1 MSGPSEGR
9 VSGPSDG
16 RVTAPRIRAI
26 LAEDEAPARESL
38 REYLAAI
45 PGIEI
50 VGEAVDGKSALALA
64 DERRPDLLFLDVR
77 LPELSGL
84 EVARRIRHPAEIVFT
99 TAYDRFAV
107 AAFELGALDYLVKP
121 FGRERLAAAV
131 ARVRAR
137 LGQMAVA
144 ARDAARL
151 GTAAGDR
158 AGNPIA
164 AGERARDS
172 LAPGS
177 LARLFARH
185 GDRIVPIAVAGIR
198 RIQAQGDYAEVHAA
212 EGVYLI
218 HVTLAELAA
227 RLDPAQFRQVH
238 RSHIVNLDAVA
249 HMRPYDDR
257 RLAITLHDG
266 SVVVA
271 SRGASEELR
280 RQAR

>member
-1 MSGPSEGR
+1 
-9 VSGPSDG
+9 VSP
-16 RVTAPRIRAI
+16 PRIRSLI
-26 LAEDEAPARESL
+26 AEDESPARESL
-38 REYLAAI
+38 REYLAEI

-50 VGEAVDGKSALALA
+50 VAEAVDGHSALALA
-64 DERRPDLLFLDVR
+64 DEKRPDLLFLDVR

-137 LGQMAVA
+137 MRNGSEASPGERA
-144 ARDAARL
+144 ASP
-151 GTAAGDR
+151 AAGER
-158 AGNPIA
+158 AAAWIA

-185 GDRIVPIAVAGIR
+185 GDRIVPIAVGGIR

-218 HVTLAELAA
+218 HVTLAELVA
-227 RLDPAQFRQVH
+227 RLDPARFRQVH

-249 HMRPYDDR
+249 HMKAYDDR

-271 SRGASEELR
+271 SRAASEELR

>member
-1 MSGPSEGR
+1 VSE
-9 VSGPSDG
+9 
-16 RVTAPRIRAI
+16 PRIRAL

-38 REYLAAI
+38 SEYLGQM

-64 DERRPDLLFLDVR
+64 DELRPDLLFLDVR

-84 EVARRIRHPAEIVFT
+84 EVARRIKHPAEIVFT

-107 AAFELGALDYLVKP
+107 AAFEIGALDYLVKP

-137 LGQMAVA
+137 VGQTAV
-144 ARDAARL
+144 
-151 GTAAGDR
+151 G
-158 AGNPIA
+158 

-185 GDRIVPIAVAGIR
+185 GDRIVPIAVTGIR

-212 EGVYLI
+212 EGVFLI

-227 RLDPAQFRQVH
+227 RLDPARFRQVH
-238 RSHIVNLDAVA
+238 RSHIVSLDAVA

-271 SRGASEELR
+271 SRAASEELR

>member
-1 MSGPSEGR
+1 LNP
-9 VSGPSDG
+9 
-16 RVTAPRIRAI
+16 PRIRAI

-38 REYLAAI
+38 REYLAEI
-45 PGIEI
+45 PGIE
-50 VGEAVDGKSALALA
+50 VVAEAVDGQSALALA
-64 DERRPDLLFLDVR
+64 DEKRPDLLFLDVR

-84 EVARRIRHPAEIVFT
+84 EVARRLRHPAEIVFT

-137 LGQMAVA
+137 MRNGA
-144 ARDAARL
+144 DASPGERPSSPA
-151 GTAAGDR
+151 AAGER
-158 AGNPIA
+158 AATWIA

-185 GDRIVPIAVAGIR
+185 GDRIVPIAVGGIR

-218 HVTLAELAA
+218 HVTLAELVS
-227 RLDPAQFRQVH
+227 RLDPARFRQVH

-249 HMRPYDDR
+249 HMKPYDDR

-271 SRGASEELR
+271 SRAASEELR

>member
-1 MSGPSEGR
+1 MTE
-9 VSGPSDG
+9 
-16 RVTAPRIRAI
+16 ARIRALI
-26 LAEDEAPARESL
+26 AEDEAPARESL
-38 REYLAAI
+38 REYLAGV
-45 PGIEI
+45 PWIEL
-50 VGEAVDGKSALALA
+50 VGEAADGKTAVALA
-64 DERRPDLLFLDVR
+64 DERRPGLLFLDVR

-84 EVARRIRHPAEIVFT
+84 EVARRIRYPAEIVFT

-107 AAFELGALDYLVKP
+107 AAFEIGAVDYLVKP

-137 LGQMAVA
+137 LGQGPVPAS
-144 ARDAARL
+144 
-151 GTAAGDR
+151 DR
-158 AGNPIA
+158 VRNAL
-164 AGERARDS
+164 S
-172 LAPGS
+172 PGP
-177 LARLFARH
+177 LARLFARQ
-185 GDRIVPIAVAGIR
+185 GDRIVPIAVRGVR

-249 HMRPYDDR
+249 HIRPHDER
-257 RLAITLHDG
+257 RLALTLKDG

-271 SRGASEELR
+271 SRSASEELR
-280 RQAR
+280 KLAR

>member
-1 MSGPSEGR
+1 MSVPH
-9 VSGPSDG
+9 
-16 RVTAPRIRAI
+16 IRA
-26 LAEDEAPARESL
+26 LVAEDEAPARDSL
-38 REYLAAI
+38 REYLGAT

-64 DERRPDLLFLDVR
+64 EERRPDLLFLDVR

-131 ARVRAR
+131 ARVRTR
-137 LGQMAVA
+137 LGERQGGV
-144 ARDAARL
+144 
-151 GTAAGDR
+151 AAGD
-158 AGNPIA
+158 
-164 AGERARDS
+164 RARDS

-185 GDRIVPIAVAGIR
+185 GDRIVPIAAGGIR

-212 EGVYLI
+212 EGVFLI

-227 RLDPAQFRQVH
+227 RLDPARFRQVH

-249 HMRPYDDR
+249 HMKPYDDR

-271 SRGASEELR
+271 SRNASEELR

>member
-1 MSGPSEGR
+1 MSG
-9 VSGPSDG
+9 
-16 RVTAPRIRAI
+16 TLIRA
-26 LAEDEAPARESL
+26 LVAEDEKPARESL
-38 REYLAAI
+38 REYLAEI
-45 PGIEI
+45 PGIEV
-50 VGEAVDGKSALALA
+50 VGEAVDGQSALALA
-64 DERRPDLLFLDVR
+64 DEKRPDLLFLDVR

-84 EVARRIRHPAEIVFT
+84 EVARRLRHPAEIVFT

-131 ARVRAR
+131 ARVRVRMRNGA
-137 LGQMAVA
+137 
-144 ARDAARL
+144 DASPGER
-151 GTAAGDR
+151 
-158 AGNPIA
+158 PSIPVA

-185 GDRIVPIAVAGIR
+185 GDRIVPIAVGVIR

-218 HVTLAELAA
+218 HVTLAELVA
-227 RLDPAQFRQVH
+227 RLDPARFRQVH

-249 HMRPYDDR
+249 HMKAYDDR

-271 SRGASEELR
+271 SRAASEELR